1 MRARETSCSS
11 SRLLLAAL
19 LAGVVVLDESHT
31 TDRFNYSDIKSS
43 CLLPLDSRMEIFN
56 LPARHATS

>member
-1 MRARETSCSS
+1 MRTRNTSQLIQKEAAAYERVRARGKHRTHHRGA
-11 SRLLLAAL
+11 SRLL

-43 CLLPLDSRMEIFN
+43 CP
-56 LPARHATS
+56 